1 VPESATRRFLRRS
14 LITLGATGA
23 LASAAHA
30 ATINVSSASALANA
44 VNTAN
49 GSGGGTTIALADG
62 TYTLGDTLTIKVPNV
77 SITGQSGNRAAVI
90 IQGDAM
96 SASATVKNLIKVSA
110 SNFTITNVTLQKSGW
125 HLIQVGGESNADGT
139 VIRNVVFRDAWEQML
154 KVSIDQANY
163 AVTGDNGII
172 ENSVFEYT
180 AGIGPQYYIGGI
192 DVHGGKN
199 WVVRGNTFRSIIS
212 PSQTVA
218 EFAIHFWNQSADAL
232 VEKNIIVNCDRGIG
246 FGLDGRGNSRGIIRN
261 NMIYHSAG
269 NGSFADTSIYLDQSP
284 GTQIYNN
291 SIYME
296 NSYPRSIEYRFAE
309 SSGVLIV
316 NNLSN
321 RPAGARDGASATE
334 GSNVWTAAASW
345 FVTPSQGNLRLASAN
360 TSVVDKGRAVTGL
373 TDDIDG
379 NARTG
384 SVDIGADEYG
394 GAAAVKP
401 NPPTNVTVQ

>member
-1 VPESATRRFLRRS
+1 MPESATRRS
-14 LITLGATGA
+14 LPVSLLILTAGLAGAP
-23 LASAAHA
+23 AAHA
-30 ATINVSSASALANA
+30 ATINVSSASALASA
-44 VNTAN
+44 VNTVN
-49 GSGGGTTIALADG
+49 GSGGNSSIVLADG
-62 TYTLGDTLTIKVPNV
+62 TYTLSDTLTIKVPNV
-77 SITGQSGNRAAVI
+77 TITSQSGNRAAVI

-96 SASATVKNLIKVSA
+96 SESATVKNVIKVSA
-110 SNFTITNVTLQKSGW
+110 SNFSISNVTLQKSGW
-125 HLIQVGGESNADGT
+125 HLIQIGGESNADGA

-154 KVSIDQANY
+154 KVSIDQSNY
-163 AVTGDNGII
+163 GVTGDNGIV

-232 VEKNIIVNCDRGIG
+232 VEKNIIINCDRGVG

-291 SIYME
+291 TIYME

-309 SSGVLIV
+309 TSGVLIV

-321 RPAGARDGASATE
+321 RPAGARDGATGTE
-334 GSNVWTAAASW
+334 GNNVFNAASSW
-345 FVTPSQGNLRLASAN
+345 FVNPAQGNLHLAASNA
-360 TSVVDKGRAVTGL
+360 SVIDKGRAVSGL
-373 TDDIDG
+373 TDDVDG
-379 NARTG
+379 QARSG
-384 SVDIGADEYG
+384 APDVGADEWG
-394 GAAAVKP
+394 TSVRP
-401 NPPTNVTVQ
+401 NPPTDVRVQ

>member
-1 VPESATRRFLRRS
+1 MADSAKRRS
-14 LITLGATGA
+14 LPVSLLILIAGLAGAH
-23 LASAAHA
+23 AAQA
-30 ATINVSSASALANA
+30 ATINVSNASALASA

-49 GSGGGTTIALADG
+49 GSGGNSTIVLADG
-62 TYTLGDTLTIKVPNV
+62 TYTLSDTLTIKVPNV
-77 SITGQSGNRAAVI
+77 TITSQSGNRAAVI

-96 SASATVKNLIKVSA
+96 SESAKVKNVIKVSA
-110 SNFTITNVTLQKSGW
+110 SNFSISNVTLQKSGW
-125 HLIQVGGESNADGT
+125 HLIQVGGESNADGA

-154 KVSIDQANY
+154 KVSIDQSNY
-163 AVTGDNGII
+163 SVTGDNGII

-232 VEKNIIVNCDRGIG
+232 IEKNIIINCDRGIG

-291 SIYME
+291 TIYME

-309 SSGVLIV
+309 TSGVLIV

-321 RPAGARDGASATE
+321 RPVGARDGASGTE
-334 GSNVWTAAASW
+334 GNNIANAAASW
-345 FVTPSQGNLRLASAN
+345 FVNPSQGNLRLAASNA
-360 TSVVDKGRAVTGL
+360 SVVDKGRAVSGL
-373 TDDIDG
+373 TDDIDSQ
-379 NARTG
+379 ARSGTPD
-384 SVDIGADEYG
+384 VGADEW
-394 GAAAVKP
+394 GATGVRP
-401 NPPTNVTVQ
+401 NPPTDVRVQ

>member
-1 VPESATRRFLRRS
+1 MRRS
-14 LITLGATGA
+14 LPVSILILAAGLAGAQ
-23 LASAAHA
+23 AAHA
-30 ATINVSSASALANA
+30 ATINVSNASALASA
-44 VNTAN
+44 VNTVN
-49 GSGGGTTIALADG
+49 GSGGNSTIVLADG
-62 TYTLGDTLTIKVPNV
+62 TYTLSDTLTIKVPNV
-77 SITGQSGNRAAVI
+77 TMTSQSGNRAAVI

-96 SASATVKNLIKVSA
+96 SESATVKNVIKVSA
-110 SNFTITNVTLQKSGW
+110 SNFSISNLTLQKSGW
-125 HLIQVGGESNADGT
+125 HLIQIGGESNADGA

-154 KVSIDQANY
+154 KVSIDQSNY
-163 AVTGDNGII
+163 SVTGDNGII

-232 VEKNIIVNCDRGIG
+232 VEKNIIINCDRGVG

-291 SIYME
+291 TIYME

-309 SSGVLIV
+309 SSGVLVV

-321 RPAGARDGASATE
+321 RPAGARDGATGTE
-334 GSNVWTAAASW
+334 GNNVFNAAASW
-345 FVTPSQGNLRLASAN
+345 FVNPAQGNLRLAASNA
-360 TSVVDKGRAVTGL
+360 SVIDKGRAVSGL
-373 TDDIDG
+373 TDDVDG
-379 NARTG
+379 QARSG
-384 SVDIGADEYG
+384 APDVGADEW
-394 GAAAVKP
+394 GATVRP
-401 NPPTNVTVQ
+401 NPPTDVRVQ